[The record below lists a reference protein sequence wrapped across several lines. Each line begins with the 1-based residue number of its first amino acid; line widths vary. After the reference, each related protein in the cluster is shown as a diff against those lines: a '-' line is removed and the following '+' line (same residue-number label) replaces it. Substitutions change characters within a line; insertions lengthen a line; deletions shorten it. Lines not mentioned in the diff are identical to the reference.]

1 MQQQAFTGVSSPVLT
16 PFDKDL
22 RPEGKKLAQFC
33 KKLLDEGCT
42 SLSPFGTNSE
52 ANSMAV
58 EERIE
63 LLEQIVAAGVDP
75 KKLMPGTGS
84 AALTDAV
91 RATKHAVEK
100 GCGGVLL
107 LPPFYYK
114 NMTDEGFFRFF
125 AEVIERVGDARLKV
139 YLYHIP
145 PQTIQG
151 LSLDLIERLMNAYP
165 TAVVGIKDSSG
176 DWKNTE
182 AMLKRFPGFGI
193 FAGSEDF
200 LLANMRGGGV
210 GCITA
215 TGNVNA
221 RMVRKLFDG
230 WQNPDADQLQA
241 EISAI
246 RKVIQRHPMIP
257 AMKSLRAAWTNDA
270 SWLTVRPPFLPLTME
285 QGKALAADVAKLG
298 LKAPEMV
305 PAE

>member
-1 MQQQAFTGVSSPVLT
+1 MQQQAFTGVMSPVLT
-16 PFDKDL
+16 PFDKNL
-22 RPEGKKLAQFC
+22 RPDGAKLAQFC
-33 KKLLDEGCT
+33 RKLLEEGCT

-52 ANSMAV
+52 ANSMSV

-84 AALTDAV
+84 CALTDAV
-91 RATKHAVEK
+91 RATRHAVEK

-114 NMTDEGFFRFF
+114 NMSDEGFYRFF

-151 LSLDLIERLMNAYP
+151 LSHDLIERLMKAYP

-200 LLANMRGGGV
+200 LLANMRAGGV

-221 RMVRKLFDG
+221 RMIRRLFDG
-230 WQNPDADQLQA
+230 WQKPDADQLQA

-246 RKVIQRHPMIP
+246 RKTIQRHPMIP
-257 AMKSLRAAWTNDA
+257 AMKSLRAAWTGDA
-270 SWLTVRPPFLPLTME
+270 AWLNVRPPFLPLTMD

-298 LKAPEMV
+298 LKAPELV

>member
-1 MQQQAFTGVSSPVLT
+1 MTTQAFTGVMSPVLT
-16 PFDKDL
+16 PFDNDL
-22 RPEGKKLAQFC
+22 KPNGRKLAAFC
-33 KKLLDEGCT
+33 KQLLAEGCT

-52 ANSMAV
+52 ANSMSV
-58 EERIE
+58 EERID
-63 LLEQIVAAGVDP
+63 LLDQIIDSGIDP

-84 AALTDAV
+84 CALSDAV
-91 RATKHAVEK
+91 RASKHATQR
-100 GCGGVLL
+100 GCGGVMV

-114 NMTDEGFFRFF
+114 NMTDDGFYRFF
-125 AEVIERVGDARLKV
+125 AEMIQRVGDAKMKI

-145 PQTIQG
+145 PQTVQG
-151 LSLDLIERLMNAYP
+151 ISLDLIERLIKAYP
-165 TAVVGIKDSSG
+165 TTVVGIKDSSG

-221 RMVRKLFDG
+221 GLIRELYDT
-230 WQNPDADQLQA
+230 WQKPDADAKQA
-241 EISAI
+241 HISSV

-257 AMKSLRAAWTNDA
+257 SMKSLRAAWTNDA
-270 SWLTVRPPFLPLTME
+270 AWLNVLPPFLPLTME

-298 LKAPEMV
+298 CKGPELV
-305 PAE
+305 PAQ

>member
-1 MQQQAFTGVSSPVLT
+1 MEKQAFTGVMSPVLT
-16 PFDKDL
+16 PFRKDL
-22 RPEGKKLAQFC
+22 RPDGKKLAQFC
-33 KKLLDEGCT
+33 KTLLAEGCT
-42 SLSPFGTNSE
+42 ALSPFGTNSE
-52 ANSMAV
+52 ANSMGV
-58 EERIE
+58 EERVE

-91 RATKHAVEK
+91 RATKHAVAK

-114 NMTDEGFFRFF
+114 NMSDDGFFRFF
-125 AEVIERVGDARLKV
+125 SEVVERVGDARLKI

-151 LSLDLIERLMNAYP
+151 ISHDLIERLIKAYP
-165 TAVVGIKDSSG
+165 TAIVGIKDSSG
-176 DWKNTE
+176 DWNNTE

-200 LLANMRGGGV
+200 LLRNMRGGGV

-215 TGNVNA
+215 TGNVSA
-221 RMVRKLFDG
+221 RMIRKLFDE
-230 WQNPDADQLQA
+230 WRNPDSDKLQA

-257 AMKSLRAAWTNDA
+257 AMKSLRAAWSGDA
-270 SWLTVRPPFLPLTME
+270 EWLNVRPPFLPLSMD

-298 LKAPEMV
+298 LKSPEMV

>member
-1 MQQQAFTGVSSPVLT
+1 MQQQAFTGVMSPVLT

-22 RPEGKKLAQFC
+22 RPDGRKLAQFC
-33 KKLLDEGCT
+33 KSLLQEGCT
-42 SLSPFGTNSE
+42 ALSPFGTNSE
-52 ANSMAV
+52 ANSMSV

-63 LLEQIVAAGVDP
+63 LLEQIVASGVDAR
-75 KKLMPGTGS
+75 KLMPGTGS
-84 AALTDAV
+84 CALTDAV

-114 NMTDEGFFRFF
+114 NMSDEGFYRFF

-151 LSLDLIERLMNAYP
+151 LSHDLIERLIKAYP
-165 TAVVGIKDSSG
+165 KAVVGIKDSSG

-200 LLANMRGGGV
+200 LLANMRSGGV

-221 RMVRKLFDG
+221 RMIRRLFDG
-230 WQNPDADQLQA
+230 WQKPDADRLQA

-246 RKVIQRHPMIP
+246 RKTIQRHPMIP
-257 AMKSLRAAWTNDA
+257 SMKSLRAAWTGDA
-270 SWLTVRPPFLPLTME
+270 QWLNVRPPFLPLTME

-298 LKAPEMV
+298 LKAPELV

>member
-1 MQQQAFTGVSSPVLT
+1 MQQQAFTGVMSPVLT

-22 RPEGKKLAQFC
+22 RPDGRKLAQFC
-33 KKLLDEGCT
+33 KSLLQEGCT
-42 SLSPFGTNSE
+42 ALSPFGTNSE
-52 ANSMAV
+52 ANSMSV

-63 LLEQIVAAGVDP
+63 LLERIVASGVDAR
-75 KKLMPGTGS
+75 KLMPGTGS
-84 AALTDAV
+84 CALTDAV

-114 NMTDEGFFRFF
+114 NMSDEGFYRFF

-151 LSLDLIERLMNAYP
+151 LSHDLIERLIKAYP
-165 TAVVGIKDSSG
+165 KAVVGIKDSSG

-200 LLANMRGGGV
+200 LLANMRSGGV

-221 RMVRKLFDG
+221 RMIRRLYEG
-230 WQNPDADQLQA
+230 WQKPDADQLQA

-246 RKVIQRHPMIP
+246 RKTIQRHPMIP
-257 AMKSLRAAWTNDA
+257 SMKSLRAAWTGDA
-270 SWLTVRPPFLPLTME
+270 QWLNVRPPFLPLTME

-298 LKAPEMV
+298 LKAPELV

>member
-1 MQQQAFTGVSSPVLT
+1 MEKQAFTGVMAPVLT
-16 PFDKDL
+16 PFGKDL
-22 RPEGKKLAQFC
+22 RPDGKKLARFC
-33 KKLLDEGCT
+33 KALLAEGCT
-42 SLSPFGTNSE
+42 ALSPFGTNSE
-52 ANSMAV
+52 ANSMGV

-84 AALTDAV
+84 SALTDAV
-91 RATKHAVEK
+91 RATRHAVEK

-114 NMTDEGFFRFF
+114 NMSDDGFFRFF
-125 AEVIERVGDARLKV
+125 AETIERVGDARLKV

-145 PQTIQG
+145 PQTVQG
-151 LSLDLIERLMNAYP
+151 ISHDLIERLIKAYP
-165 TAVVGIKDSSG
+165 KNVVGIKDSSG

-200 LLANMRGGGV
+200 LLVNMRSGGV

-221 RMVRKLFDG
+221 RMIRKLYEG
-230 WQNPDADQLQA
+230 WKQPGADQLQA

-246 RKVIQRHPMIP
+246 RKTIQRHPMIP
-257 AMKSLRAAWTNDA
+257 AMKSLRAAWSGDA
-270 SWLTVRPPFLPLTME
+270 DWLNVRPPFLPLTME
-285 QGKALAADVAKLG
+285 QGKALSADVAKLG
-298 LKAPEMV
+298 LHAPEMV
-305 PAE
+305 AAE

>member
-1 MQQQAFTGVSSPVLT
+1 MQQQAFTGVMSPVLT
-16 PFDKDL
+16 PFDKNL
-22 RPEGKKLAQFC
+22 RPDGKKLAQFC
-33 KKLLDEGCT
+33 KALLQEGCT
-42 SLSPFGTNSE
+42 ALSPFGTNSE
-52 ANSMAV
+52 ANSMSV

-63 LLEQIVAAGVDP
+63 LLEQIVASGVDP
-75 KKLMPGTGS
+75 RKLMPGTGS
-84 AALTDAV
+84 CALTDAV

-114 NMTDEGFFRFF
+114 NMSDEGFYRFF

-151 LSLDLIERLMNAYP
+151 LSHDLIERLIKAYP
-165 TAVVGIKDSSG
+165 KAVVGIKDSSG

-200 LLANMRGGGV
+200 LLINMRAGGV

-221 RMVRKLFDG
+221 RMIRRLYDG
-230 WQNPDADQLQA
+230 WQKPDADQLQA

-246 RKVIQRHPMIP
+246 RKTIQRHPMIP
-257 AMKSLRAAWTNDA
+257 SMKSLRAAWSGDA
-270 SWLTVRPPFLPLTME
+270 AWLNVRPPFLPLTME

-298 LKAPEMV
+298 LKAPELV